1 MARNFDVS
9 YNPLQTLKAGI
20 GRVESGN
27 NYQALGQEI
36 KRKGGT
42 TDRAYGKYQVM
53 GANIPSWTEQ
63 ALGRK
68 LTPFEFLHS
77 PEAQE
82 AVFENQ
88 MINNLHKYGNLQDA
102 ASVWFSG
109 RPLAQAQKAGAHDIN
124 MGVGQYVA
132 SALGPQAG
140 AAPGVQ
146 VAGGDQALFDRLQ
159 ARAAQRLSPEV
170 QGEVTA
176 GVPGAEDAFARLQER
191 AAQRLTPT
199 PLPEQ
204 APVSV
209 PHPAPPISVTPP
221 PSPVPP
227 VEWGAGKE
235 FLNAVTMGAVPSVM
249 AATGPYTTQQ
259 VQAARKAYEQEYPYR
274 SAAAEIGGG
283 IAQGIGLAAAAPYA
297 GAALLGSKA
306 IQALPYVSKA
316 LPYVERLAAYRPGMA
331 GPFPS
336 GGYVAKP
343 GVSGAVERLVG
354 GGAIGAGKGATQA
367 ALNVGV
373 HPEVPAGEQIATGA
387 TMGAFA
393 EPAARYMMGAAGPA
407 MAPRIEEPVRD
418 IGRMAQGKY
427 NISLMPWQLSN
438 MPAEQQLSS
447 KLLTPE
453 VATKQAKEFSKAVG
467 DLFGHTGEF
476 TPRAIEV
483 TRDAIG
489 KDISN
494 IAKNTPINLTTTGLG
509 RTVRRDIDALVH
521 QAITTVSD
529 PADLNKILRTIA
541 HVDNA
546 VFQKGLRGDVIQNLV
561 QKNGTINHG
570 LPPTSNSLYQFYNTQ
585 LQRIADKVFDG
596 ATIPGKADAWRDAR
610 RKYKTAL
617 MAEDAA
623 TVAGILD
630 PKKFASAAEKKGA
643 GGAERE
649 LQDIGNVMFSVNEKG
664 MPIVPGR
671 AQEGRFFENPM
682 VQILGAAVA
691 PYAAGSMSELGQAA
705 LSTIGFSPLTAAAGG
720 AALAA
725 ARYGGAKGFE
735 AAKHRMLTSPYYS
748 RAIMQGEAPA
758 LHNVLAGPVGVSGAV
773 SAAETYKSRRKK

>member
-1 MARNFDVS
+1 MARNYDVS
-9 YNPLQTLKAGI
+9 YNPLQTLKEGI

-27 NYQALGQEI
+27 NYQALGPEL
-36 KRKGGT
+36 KRKAGM
-42 TDRAYGKYQVM
+42 DRAYGKYQVM

-63 ALGRK
+63 ALGRR

-88 MINNLHKYGNLQDA
+88 MMNNLRKYGSLQDA

-140 AAPGVQ
+140 PSAGVQ
-146 VAGGDQALFDRLQ
+146 VAGGDDELFR
-159 ARAAQRLSPEV
+159 
-170 QGEVTA
+170 
-176 GVPGAEDAFARLQER
+176 RLQER
-191 AAQRLTPT
+191 AAQRLNPEVQGEVTTGAPSPADADLFRRLQERASQRIAPL
-199 PLPEQ
+199 PLPEAPQ
-204 APVSV
+204 AV
-209 PHPAPPISVTPP
+209 PHPAPPITITPQ
-221 PSPVPP
+221 PSPVPQP
-227 VEWGAGKE
+227 EWGAGQE
-235 FLNAVTMGAVPSVM
+235 FLNAVTAGAVPSVR
-249 AATGPYTTQQ
+249 AAFGPYTTGQIQQ
-259 VQAARKAYEQEYPYR
+259 ARKAYEQEYPYR
-274 SAAAEIGGG
+274 SAAAEIAGGV
-283 IAQGIGLAAAAPYA
+283 AQGVGLAAAAPMAA
-297 GAALLGSKA
+297 GAVLGSKA
-306 IQALPYVSKA
+306 LQAIPYVQKA
-316 LPYVERLAAYRPGMA
+316 LPFVERLAAYRPGMA

-343 GVSGAVERLVG
+343 GTMGAAERIVG
-354 GGAIGAGKGATQA
+354 GGVIGAGKGGAQA

-373 HPEVPAGEQIATGA
+373 HPEVPAGEQIATG
-387 TMGAFA
+387 MGVGAVA
-393 EPAARYMMGAAGPA
+393 EPVARYMTGAAGPA

-418 IGRMAQGKY
+418 IGKLAQSKF

-476 TPRAIEV
+476 TPRAIEA

-489 KDISN
+489 KDIGN
-494 IAKNTPINLTTTGLG
+494 IAKSTPINLTTTGLG

-546 VFQKGLRGDVIQNLV
+546 VFQKGLQGDVIQNLV

-570 LPPTSNSLYQFYNTQ
+570 LPPQTNSLYQFYNTQ

-596 ATIPGKADAWRDAR
+596 ATIPGKADAWREAR

-643 GGAERE
+643 AGPERE

-682 VQILGAAVA
+682 VQILGAAAA

-705 LSTIGFSPLTAAAGG
+705 LSTIGFSPLTAAIGG
-720 AALAA
+720 AGLAA

-735 AAKHRMLTSPYYS
+735 AAKNRMLTSPYYS
-748 RAIMQGEAPA
+748 RAIMQGEVPA
-758 LHNVLAGPVGVSGAV
+758 LQNVLAGPAGVSGAV

>member
-1 MARNFDVS
+1 MARNFDVA
-9 YNPLQTLKAGI
+9 YNPLQALRAGI

-36 KRKGGT
+36 KRKSG

-88 MINNLHKYGNLQDA
+88 MINNLHKYGNVQDA

-140 AAPGVQ
+140 PSGGVQ
-146 VAGGDQALFDRLQ
+146 VAGGDEELFRRLQ
-159 ARAAQRLSPEV
+159 ARAAARQAPEV
-170 QGEVTA
+170 RGEVTT
-176 GVPGAEDAFARLQER
+176 GPGEEEAFRRLHEI
-191 AAQRLTPT
+191 ASQRVAPT
-199 PLPEQ
+199 PLPQQ
-204 APVSV
+204 APTV
-209 PHPAPPISVTPP
+209 PHPAPPISIQPQ
-221 PSPVPP
+221 PSPVPQP
-227 VEWGAGKE
+227 EWGAGKE
-235 FLNAVTMGAVPSVM
+235 FLNALTFGAVPPAM
-249 AATGPYTTQQ
+249 AALGPYTTAQ
-259 VQAARKAYEQEYPYR
+259 VQQARKAYEQEYPYR

-283 IAQGIGLAAAAPYA
+283 LVQGVGLAAAAPFAA
-297 GAALLGSKA
+297 GAVLGSKA
-306 IQALPYVSKA
+306 LQAIPAVQKA
-316 LPYVERLAAYRPGMA
+316 LPFVERLAAYRPGMA

-336 GGYVAKP
+336 GGYIAKP
-343 GVSGAVERLVG
+343 GVTGAVERLAG
-354 GGAIGAGKGATQA
+354 GGAIGAGKGAALA
-367 ALNVGV
+367 AANVGV
-373 HPEVPAGEQIATGA
+373 HPEIPAGEQIATGA
-387 TMGAFA
+387 GVGALA
-393 EPAARYMMGAAGPA
+393 EPAARYLTGVAGPA
-407 MAPRIEEPVRD
+407 MAPNIEEPVRRVGQ
-418 IGRMAQGKY
+418 IAQGRY

-453 VATKQAKEFSKAVG
+453 VATKQAKEFSNAVG
-467 DLFGHTGEF
+467 KLFGHSGEF
-476 TPRAIEV
+476 TPRAIEQ

-494 IAKNTPINLTTTGLG
+494 IAKSTPIDLTRTGLG
-509 RTVRRDIDALVH
+509 RAVRRDIDALVH

-546 VFQKGLRGDVIQNLV
+546 IFQKGLQGDVIQNLV

-570 LPPTSNSLYQFYNTQ
+570 LPPQTNSLYQFYNSQ
-585 LQRIADKVFDG
+585 LQKIADRTFDG
-596 ATIPGKADAWRDAR
+596 ATLPGKADAWREAR

-643 GGAERE
+643 TGAERD
-649 LQDIGNVMFSVNEKG
+649 LQDIGNLMFSVNEKG
-664 MPIVPGR
+664 MPIVPSR
-671 AQEGRFFENPM
+671 AQEARFFENPM
-682 VQILGAAVA
+682 VQILGAAAA

-705 LSTIGFSPLTAAAGG
+705 LSTIGFSPFTAAAGG

-725 ARYGGAKGFE
+725 TRYGGAKAFE
-735 AAKHRMLTSPYYS
+735 AAKQRMLTSPVYS
-748 RAIMQGEAPA
+748 RAIMQGEAPL
-758 LHNVLAGPVGVSGAV
+758 LHNVLAQPAIVSGAV
-773 SAAETYKSRRKK
+773 SAAETQKSRRKK

>member
-9 YNPLQTLKAGI
+9 YNPLQALKQGI

-27 NYQALGQEI
+27 NYMALGEEL

-88 MINNLHKYGNLQDA
+88 MINNLHKYGTLQDA

-132 SALGPQAG
+132 SALGQQAG
-140 AAPGVQ
+140 SMPGVQ
-146 VAGGDQALFDRLQ
+146 VAGGDEELFKRLQ
-159 ARAAQRLSPEV
+159 ARAAQRLNPEV
-170 QGEVTA
+170 QGEVTTGA
-176 GVPGAEDAFARLQER
+176 PGAEDAFARLQQR
-191 AAQRLTPT
+191 ASQRLTPT
-199 PLPEQ
+199 PLPETP
-204 APVSV
+204 ATV
-209 PHPAPPISVTPP
+209 PHPAPPISVNAPA
-221 PSPVPP
+221 SPVPP

-235 FLNAVTMGAVPSVM
+235 FLNAVAMGAVPSVM

-274 SAAAEIGGG
+274 SAAAEIAGGV
-283 IAQGIGLAAAAPYA
+283 AQGVGLAAAAPYA

-306 IQALPYVSKA
+306 LQALPYVSKA

-343 GVSGAVERLVG
+343 GVVGAVERLVG
-354 GGAIGAGKGATQA
+354 GGAIGAGKGAAQA

-387 TMGAFA
+387 GMGAFA

-407 MAPRIEEPVRD
+407 MAPRLEEPVRD
-418 IGRMAQGKY
+418 IGKIAQGKY

-453 VATKQAKEFSKAVG
+453 VAVKQAKEFGKAVG
-467 DLFGHTGEF
+467 ERFGHTGAF
-476 TPRAIEV
+476 TPKAI
-483 TRDAIG
+483 DARLDVIG
-489 KDISN
+489 KDIGN
-494 IAKNTPINLTTTGLG
+494 IARSTPISLTTSGLG
-509 RTVRRDIDALVH
+509 RQVRRDIDALVH
-521 QAITTVSD
+521 RVITSGID
-529 PADLNKILRTIA
+529 PADQNKILRTIA
-541 HVDNA
+541 NVDST
-546 VFQKGLRGDVIQNLV
+546 VFQKGLTGDLIQDLV

-585 LQRIADKVFDG
+585 LQRIADKVFEG
-596 ATIPGKADAWRDAR
+596 ATIPGKADAWREAR
-610 RKYKTAL
+610 RMYKTAS
-617 MAEDAA
+617 MAEEAA
-623 TVAGILD
+623 TESGILD
-630 PKKFASAAEKKGA
+630 PVKFANAAENRQA
-643 GGAERE
+643 AGAEQE
-649 LQDIGNVMFSVNEKG
+649 LQEIGKLMFSVDEKG
-664 MPIVPGR
+664 MPIIPGP
-671 AQEGRFFENPM
+671 QQKQKFWENPM
-682 VQILGAAVA
+682 VQIAGAAAAPAAAGFMSDLGAA
-691 PYAAGSMSELGQAA
+691 A
-705 LSTIGFSPLTAAAGG
+705 LSQIGFSPWSAAAGG

-725 ARYGGAKGFE
+725 MRYGGAKGFE
-735 AAKHRMLTSPYYS
+735 AAKHHMLTQPYYS

-758 LHNVLAGPVGVSGAV
+758 LHNVLAGPVGVSGSV

>member
-1 MARNFDVS
+1 MARNFEVA
-9 YNPLQTLKAGI
+9 YNPLQALRTGI

-36 KRKGGT
+36 KRKSG

-68 LTPFEFLHS
+68 LTPFEFLNS

-88 MINNLHKYGNLQDA
+88 MSRNLQKYGNLQDA

-140 AAPGVQ
+140 ATPRGVQ
-146 VAGGDQALFDRLQ
+146 IAGGDEELFRRLQ
-159 ARAAQRLSPEV
+159 SRAAARQAPEV
-170 QGEVTA
+170 QGEVTT
-176 GVPGAEDAFARLQER
+176 GAPVAADPFQRLQER
-191 AAQRLTPT
+191 AAQRIAPA
-199 PLPEQ
+199 PLPE
-204 APVSV
+204 ASATV
-209 PHPAPPISVTPP
+209 PHPAPPINVAPP
-221 PSPVPP
+221 PSPVPQP
-227 VEWGAGKE
+227 EWGIGQE
-235 FLNAVTMGAVPSVM
+235 FLNAVTAGAVPPVR
-249 AATGPYTTQQ
+249 AAFGPYTTEQIQQ
-259 VQAARKAYEQEYPYR
+259 ARKSYEQEYPYR

-283 IAQGIGLAAAAPYA
+283 IAQGVGLTMAAPYA
-297 GAALLGSKA
+297 AGAVLGSKA
-306 IQALPYVSKA
+306 LQAIPAVQKA
-316 LPYVERLAAYRPGMA
+316 LPFVERLAAYRPGMT

-336 GGYVAKP
+336 GGYIAKP
-343 GVSGAVERLVG
+343 GLTGTAERLVG
-354 GGAIGAGKGATQA
+354 GGAVGAAKGAGQA
-367 ALNVGV
+367 ALNVGL
-373 HPEVPAGEQIATGA
+373 HPEVPAGEQITTGA
-387 TMGAFA
+387 TVGALA
-393 EPAARYMMGAAGPA
+393 EPAARYLTGAAGPA

-418 IGRMAQGKY
+418 VGKLAQTKF

-447 KLLTPE
+447 QLLTPE
-453 VATKQAKEFSKAVG
+453 VATKQAKEFSNAVG
-467 DLFGHTGEF
+467 QLFGHSGDF
-476 TPRAIEV
+476 TPKAIEQ

-489 KDISN
+489 KDIST

-509 RTVRRDIDALVH
+509 RAVRRDIDALVH
-521 QAITTVSD
+521 QALTTVSD

-546 VFQKGLRGDVIQNLV
+546 LFQKGLQGDVIQNLV

-570 LPPTSNSLYQFYNTQ
+570 LPPQTNSLYQFYNTQ
-585 LQRIADKVFDG
+585 LQRIADRTFDG
-596 ATIPGKADAWRDAR
+596 ATLPGKADAWRDAR

-643 GGAERE
+643 SGPERE
-649 LQDIGNVMFSVNEKG
+649 LQDIGNLMFSVNEKG
-664 MPIVPGR
+664 MPMVPSK
-671 AQEGRFFENPM
+671 AQEPRFFENPM
-682 VQILGAAVA
+682 VQILGAAAA

-705 LSTIGFSPLTAAAGG
+705 LSTIGFSPLTAAVGG

-725 ARYGGAKGFE
+725 TRYGGAKAFE
-735 AAKHRMLTSPYYS
+735 AAKQRMLASPYYS
-748 RAIMQGEAPA
+748 RAIMQGEVPT
-758 LHNVLAGPVGVSGAV
+758 LQNVLAGPVGVSGAV
-773 SAAETYKSRRKK
+773 STAETYKSRRKK

>member
-9 YNPLQTLKAGI
+9 YNPLQALKAGI

-27 NYQALGQEI
+27 NYLALGQEI
-36 KRKGGT
+36 KRKGGS
-42 TDRAYGKYQVM
+42 TDRAYGKYQVL

-82 AVFENQ
+82 AVFEHQ
-88 MINNLHKYGNLQDA
+88 MTNNLHKYGNLQDA

-140 AAPGVQ
+140 ATPGVQ
-146 VAGGDQALFDRLQ
+146 VAGGDQELFDRLQ
-159 ARAAQRLSPEV
+159 ARAASRLNPEV
-170 QGEVTA
+170 RGEVMTA
-176 GVPGAEDAFARLQER
+176 PEAEEAFARLQER
-191 AAQRLTPT
+191 ASQRLTPT
-199 PLPEQ
+199 PLPQQ
-204 APVSV
+204 APAAV
-209 PHPAPPISVTPP
+209 PHPAPPISPAP

-235 FLNAVTMGAVPSVM
+235 FLNAVAMGAVPSVM

-274 SAAAEIGGG
+274 SAAAEIAGGV
-283 IAQGIGLAAAAPYA
+283 AQGVGLAAAAPYA

-343 GVSGAVERLVG
+343 GMAGAVERLVG
-354 GGAIGAGKGATQA
+354 GGAIGAGKGAAQA

-407 MAPRIEEPVRD
+407 MAPRLEEPVRD

-453 VATKQAKEFSKAVG
+453 VAVKQAKEFGKAVG
-467 DLFGHTGEF
+467 ERFGYTGPF
-476 TPRAIEV
+476 TPKAIE
-483 TRDAIG
+483 TRLDAIG
-489 KDISN
+489 KDIGN
-494 IAKNTPINLTTTGLG
+494 IAKSTPIDLTTTGLG
-509 RTVRRDIDALVH
+509 RQVRRDIDALVH
-521 QAITTVSD
+521 RVITSGID
-529 PADLNKILRTIA
+529 PADQNKILRTIA
-541 HVDNA
+541 NVDSI
-546 VFQKGLRGDVIQNLV
+546 VFQKGLTGDLIQDLV

-596 ATIPGKADAWRDAR
+596 ATIPGKASQWHEAR
-610 RKYKTAL
+610 RMYKTAS
-617 MAEDAA
+617 MAEEAA
-623 TVAGILD
+623 TESGILD
-630 PKKFASAAEKKGA
+630 PIKFANAAENRQA
-643 GGAERE
+643 GGAEQE
-649 LQDIGNVMFSVNEKG
+649 LQEIGKLMFSVDEKG
-664 MPIVPGR
+664 MPIIPGP
-671 AQEGRFFENPM
+671 QQKQKFWENPV
-682 VQILGAAVA
+682 VQIAGAAAAPAAAGFMSDLGAA
-691 PYAAGSMSELGQAA
+691 A
-705 LSTIGFSPLTAAAGG
+705 LSQIGFSPWSAAAGG

-725 ARYGGAKGFE
+725 TRYGGAKGFE
-735 AAKHRMLTSPYYS
+735 MIKHHMLTRPYYS
-748 RAIMQGEAPA
+748 RAVMQGEAPG
-758 LHNVLAGPVGVSGAV
+758 LQNVLAGPVGVPGAV